1 MVRDIEQLTA
11 IQEEIAAI
19 PGITNLETNVEKLFN
34 VWPLPRE
41 FISTF

>member
-11 IQEEIAAI
+11 TQEEIVGM
-19 PGITNLETNVEKLFN
+19 PGVTNMETNVEKLFS

-41 FISTF
+41 FISTV